1 MRTRRVRDWLGLKL
15 LGKTAEQVAS
25 LEDIQ
30 RRMMAIELAWAETL
44 DFIQHWASRQS
55 KRDQRAIKVKLDEPP
70 AGEAPHHES
79 LGPSSTSHDAKA
91 ELRRRAAALRPG
103 GIHLRTGSDS

>member
-1 MRTRRVRDWLGLKL
+1 MRTRRVRDWLALKL

-30 RRMMAIELAWAETL
+30 RRMVGIELAWAETL

-70 AGEAPHHES
+70 AGEDQHHES
-79 LGPSSTSHDAKA
+79 APIGSNQEAKA

-103 GIHLRTGSDS
+103 GLHLRAGG